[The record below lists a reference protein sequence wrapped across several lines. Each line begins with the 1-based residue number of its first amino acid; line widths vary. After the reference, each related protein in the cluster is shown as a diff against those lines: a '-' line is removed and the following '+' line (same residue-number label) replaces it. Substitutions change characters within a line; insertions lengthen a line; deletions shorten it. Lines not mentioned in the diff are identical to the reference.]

1 MFVISII
8 KIFNFS
14 ECFNNENNTR
24 SLLNYQNKCINKKNL
39 IYLDQY

>member
-14 ECFNNENNTR
+14 ECFNNENN
-24 SLLNYQNKCINKKNL
+24 SLLNYQNKFINKKT
-39 IYLDQY
+39 